1 MSTQYNIDKIIDD
14 SAKIYKSITGEDAVS
29 NTKLSNEIINA
40 YIDLFKKDNIN
51 LDKLQDWVSKN
62 SFFGE
67 MLKKKRT
74 ESALYRDSVIIVLAW
89 LVSNNRIAVPKM
101 WPEDMKYL
109 EDFYISIGISTEGL
123 F

>member
-1 MSTQYNIDKIIDD
+1 MATQYNIDKIIDD

-67 MLKKKRT
+67 MLKKKKNRVCVIQRFRY
-74 ESALYRDSVIIVLAW
+74 YRSCVACF
-89 LVSNNRIAVPKM
+89 K
-101 WPEDMKYL
+101 
-109 EDFYISIGISTEGL
+109 
-123 F
+123 

>member
-1 MSTQYNIDKIIDD
+1 MATQYNIDKIIDD

>member
-29 NTKLSNEIINA
+29 NTKLSNKIINA
-40 YIDLFKKDNIN
+40 YIDLLKKDNIN
-51 LDKLQDWVSKN
+51 SDKLQDWVSKN
-62 SFFGE
+62 PFFGE
-67 MLKKKRT
+67 MLKRKRT
-74 ESALYRDSVIIVLAW
+74 ESALYRDSVIIILAW

>member
-1 MSTQYNIDKIIDD
+1 MATQYNIDKIIDD

-29 NTKLSNEIINA
+29 NTKLSDKIINT
-40 YIDLFKKDNIN
+40 YIDLLKKDNIN
-51 LDKLQDWVSKN
+51 SDKLQDWISKN
-62 SFFGE
+62 PFFGE
-67 MLKKKRT
+67 MLKKKRA

>member
-1 MSTQYNIDKIIDD
+1 M
-14 SAKIYKSITGEDAVS
+14 
-29 NTKLSNEIINA
+29 LSNKIINA
-40 YIDLFKKDNIN
+40 YIDLLKKDNIN
-51 LDKLQDWVSKN
+51 SDKLQDWVSKN
-62 SFFGE
+62 PFFGE
-67 MLKKKRT
+67 MLKRKRT
-74 ESALYRDSVIIVLAW
+74 ESALYRDSVIIILAW